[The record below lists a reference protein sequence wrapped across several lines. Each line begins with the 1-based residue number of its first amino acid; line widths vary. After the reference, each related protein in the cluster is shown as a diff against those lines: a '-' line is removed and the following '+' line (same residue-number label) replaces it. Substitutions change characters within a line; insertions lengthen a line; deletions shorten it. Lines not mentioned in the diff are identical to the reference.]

1 MIRLQHKKSNKNRLN
16 IIPLINVVFL
26 LLIFFMLTSTAVQQG
41 IEVKLPRAE
50 TAEDNEVKLIRLTIA
65 KNGDLEIDAE
75 KVSLEMLGDRLED
88 KMSNREKK
96 LILEADRDL
105 EFFHFGDVLDRVQAV
120 GIIDFVIAT
129 EPLETSS

>member
-1 MIRLQHKKSNKNRLN
+1 M
-16 IIPLINVVFL
+16 
-26 LLIFFMLTSTAVQQG
+26 
-41 IEVKLPRAE
+41 
-50 TAEDNEVKLIRLTIA
+50 TIA
-65 KNGDLEIDAE
+65 KNVDLEIVAE

>member
-1 MIRLQHKKSNKNRLN
+1 
-16 IIPLINVVFL
+16 
-26 LLIFFMLTSTAVQQG
+26 MLTSTAVQQG